1 MLSKDFDRILD
12 ECIDRINHGEKIE
25 ACLADYP
32 THASLLEPFLKAM
45 TQTKATYSFAP
56 SMDAKRIARQRF
68 YAALEKQRQPPLW
81 QKVLARRFAG
91 ATIAAVVVISIVSFF
106 VLRMTVF
113 TEQIPSMTVSA
124 PSTEGN
130 FVFLVSDEV
139 NAIGDFTD
147 LKVSIEKV
155 RLLQSGGSER
165 WVEFATEVK
174 EFDLTLLPGDKTQE
188 LWRGNIPE
196 GEYTKVVMH
205 VTQVRGTLKATGQT
219 IEIKLPSNKLQ
230 ISKSFRVSAG
240 NVTSFTYDLTVV
252 KAGNARNGGKYLLKP
267 QVADSGASQKPITTD
282 KTRGNRNK

>member
-1 MLSKDFDRILD
+1 MVAEDFERILD

-32 THASLLEPFLKAM
+32 THASQLEPLLKAM
-45 TQTKATYSFAP
+45 TRTKATYSFAP
-56 SMDAKRIARQRF
+56 SIDAKRTARQRF
-68 YAALEKQRQPPLW
+68 YAALEKRRQPSLW
-81 QKVLARRFAG
+81 QKVLARRFVG
-91 ATIAAVVVISIVSFF
+91 ATIAAVVVISIISFF

-113 TEQIPSMTVSA
+113 TEQIPSITVSA
-124 PSTEGN
+124 PSAEGN

-139 NAIGDFTD
+139 NAIDDFTD
-147 LKVSIEKV
+147 LKVWIEKV
-155 RLLQSGGSER
+155 GLLQSGSSER

-196 GEYTKVVMH
+196 GEYTKVVMY

-230 ISKSFRVSAG
+230 MSKPFQVSAG
-240 NVTSFTYDLTVV
+240 SITSFTYDLTVV
-252 KAGNARNGGKYLLKP
+252 RTGNARNGGKYLLKP
-267 QVADSGASQKPITTD
+267 QVADSGATQKPVTTD
-282 KTRGNRNK
+282 KARGNRNK

>member
-1 MLSKDFDRILD
+1 LAKDFDRILD
-12 ECIDRINHGEKIE
+12 ECIDRINHGETIE

-32 THASLLEPFLKAM
+32 THASQLEPLLKAM
-45 TQTKATYSFAP
+45 TQTKAAYSFTP
-56 SMDAKRIARQRF
+56 SIDAKRTARQRF
-68 YAALEKQRQPPLW
+68 YAALEKQRLPSLW

-91 ATIAAVVVISIVSFF
+91 ATIAAVVVILIISFF

-113 TEQIPSMTVSA
+113 TEQIPSMTVST

-155 RLLQSGGSER
+155 GLLQNGSSER

-196 GEYTKVVMH
+196 GEYTKVVMY

-230 ISKSFRVSAG
+230 ISKSFQVSAG

-252 KAGNARNGGKYLLKP
+252 KTGNARNGGKYLLKP
-267 QVADSGASQKPITTD
+267 QVADSGASQKPITAD